1 MRLSPR
7 VWLDQ
12 EEVDTAVAAEVM
24 IKEARV
30 MEATV
35 GVADTEEEVVVV
47 VDTVENKEVEP
58 KVVVEVMTV
67 VVVVVDTITVE
78 DTEAVAAMEAVVV
91 MVGDTEVEAED
102 TRIVEEVEEED
113 MVVTVEVS
121 VTLWI

>member
-1 MRLSPR
+1 
-7 VWLDQ
+7 
-12 EEVDTAVAAEVM
+12 
-24 IKEARV
+24 
-30 MEATV
+30 
-35 GVADTEEEVVVV
+35 
-47 VDTVENKEVEP
+47 
-58 KVVVEVMTV
+58 MTV